1 MLIYL
6 YLHKGYKML
15 ELGVSQAQANFT
27 KLLNQS
33 VTIIDKKSHH
43 KKAVI
48 LPYDEYQI
56 LLRRAKNNLE
66 IGSFSQFVGILDDNF
81 KIEDEKYQAI
91 IK

>member
-1 MLIYL
+1 
-6 YLHKGYKML
+6 ML

-33 VTIIDKKSHH
+33 VVIIDKKSHS

-48 LPYDEYQI
+48 LPYEEYDALIKKANQNEDI
-56 LLRRAKNNLE
+56 SQ
-66 IGSFSQFVGILDDNF
+66 GSFSKFVGILDSDF
-81 KIEDEKYQAI
+81 KTDDARYQEI